1 MLRAPPIPFPADMTF
16 AERLI
21 TLRKQHGLTQQA
33 LADRAEIHVTL
44 LRRYEAGKTQPN
56 IDTLRRIALAL
67 TISADLLLF
76 DENERGPTDD
86 LRSNSKPPTN
96 SPTTKNPPSNA
107 SSKASSSPTK
117 HDAGPHKRPSR
128 TVLDASLVEEPKHVL
143 HSSRSLLNPL
153 ADEALNLNP
162 PIREELDL
170 PSLTRDRK

>member
-1 MLRAPPIPFPADMTF
+1 MMRAPPIPFPADMTF

-76 DENERGPTDD
+76 DEHERGPADD
-86 LRSNSKPPTN
+86 LRDQFEATQQLNDEEKQTV
-96 SPTTKNPPSNA
+96 
-107 SSKASSSPTK
+107 
-117 HDAGPHKRPSR
+117 KR
-128 TVLDASLVEEPKHVL
+128 VLEG
-143 HSSRSLLNPL
+143 LLL
-153 ADEALNLNP
+153 AHEAK
-162 PIREELDL
+162 RWAA
-170 PSLTRDRK
+170 